1 MPDTMDSDDRQDAK
15 LDHAMV
21 LDGAVDHGPL
31 RVLIVEDDALLRSAV
46 GTALASDRIEVVGS
60 CATAA
65 QAIAAARK
73 AGVDVLVTDLDLGE
87 RPNGIELAH
96 VLRRDDPALA
106 IVLLTSYADPRL
118 VDGKLAQ
125 LPDGAEYV
133 VKQSVED
140 LDAIAA
146 AIGRA
151 VARMAESTNGGQRP
165 TVAAVALTDVQL
177 ETLRL
182 VAEGLTNEQIA
193 AERVV
198 TRKSVEVAI
207 ARLARQ
213 LGIPAGRA
221 GNQRVLLTRAYY
233 ELSGQPPRARRTAP

>member
-1 MPDTMDSDDRQDAK
+1 MSHPQRNVPAPDEAP
-15 LDHAMV
+15 AGV
-21 LDGAVDHGPL
+21 GCGAGGAL
-31 RVLIVEDDALLRSAV
+31 RVLIVEDDALLRSALV
-46 GTALASDRIEVVGS
+46 GALASDRIAIVGN

-65 QAIAAARK
+65 EAIAIARRK
-73 AGVDVLVTDLDLGE
+73 RPAVLVTDLDLGA

-96 VLRRDDPALA
+96 VLRRADPSLA

-118 VDGKLAQ
+118 VGAKLEQ
-125 LPDGAEYV
+125 LPERSQYV
-133 VKQSVED
+133 VKQSVES

-151 VARMAESTNGGQRP
+151 VAAMQAPATDSLTTQNGL
-165 TVAAVALTDVQL
+165 ALTDVQL

-182 VAEGLTNEQIA
+182 VAAGLTNEQIA
-193 AERVV
+193 EERVV
-198 TRKSVEVAI
+198 ARKSVEVTI

-213 LGIPAGRA
+213 LDLPAGRS

-233 ELSGQPPRARRTAP
+233 ELSGQPPRAPHAGT

>member
-1 MPDTMDSDDRQDAK
+1 VTQQPHEQSAGDPQLAPVST
-15 LDHAMV
+15 
-21 LDGAVDHGPL
+21 DGEAL
-31 RVLIVEDDALLRSAV
+31 RVLIVEDDALLRSALA
-46 GTALASDRIEVVGS
+46 GALASERIEIVGS

-65 QAIAAARK
+65 EAIVVARK
-73 AGVDVLVTDLDLGE
+73 AGIDVLVTDLDLGE

-96 VLRRDDPALA
+96 VLRRDDPELA

-118 VDGKLAQ
+118 VDAKLAQ
-125 LPDGAEYV
+125 LPEGAEYV

-151 VARMAESTNGGQRP
+151 VARTPAADRVGSVPRSG
-165 TVAAVALTDVQL
+165 AVALTDVQL

-182 VAEGLTNEQIA
+182 VAAGLTNEQIA
-193 AERVV
+193 TERFV
-198 TRKSVEVAI
+198 TRKSVEVSI

-213 LGIPAGRA
+213 LDLPAGRG

-233 ELSGQPPRARRTAP
+233 ELSGQPPRAPHPAS

>member
-1 MPDTMDSDDRQDAK
+1 MSHPQRNAPAPDEAP
-15 LDHAMV
+15 AG
-21 LDGAVDHGPL
+21 DGCGAGGAL
-31 RVLIVEDDALLRSAV
+31 RVLIVEDDALLRSALV
-46 GTALASDRIEVVGS
+46 GALASDRIEIVGNCS
-60 CATAA
+60 TAA
-65 QAIAAARK
+65 EAITIARRK
-73 AGVDVLVTDLDLGE
+73 RPAVLVTDLDLGA

-96 VLRRDDPALA
+96 VLRRTDPSLA

-118 VDGKLAQ
+118 VDAKLAQ
-125 LPDGAEYV
+125 LPEGAEYV
-133 VKQSVED
+133 VKQSVEN

-151 VARMAESTNGGQRP
+151 VAQMRVVDRP
-165 TVAAVALTDVQL
+165 GSAPNPSAVALTDTQL

-198 TRKSVEVAI
+198 TRKSVEVSI
-207 ARLARQ
+207 ARLARE
-213 LGIPAGRA
+213 LDLPAGRA

-233 ELSGQPPRARRTAP
+233 ELSGQPPRAPHPAP